1 MYKPIEPKKTF
12 RSHGQYELEMVTEL
26 KKRDGNQDLGTNTG
40 SEDARTFF
48 QVVQCLSLLD
58 FAEPLCE
65 PVFFWLKEDYSY
77 PGVGCKAMQNERG
90 GVLKGRWTPA
100 HPNQT
105 FTANGEIIRSL

>member
-65 PVFFWLKEDYSY
+65 PVFFL
-77 PGVGCKAMQNERG
+77 AERG
-90 GVLKGRWTPA
+90 LQLP
-100 HPNQT
+100 
-105 FTANGEIIRSL
+105 RSRLQGYAK